1 VDPEPTSLKLS
12 FTIPGEPIPK
22 ERARTYPKM
31 TKGGQVEMIEGHPV
45 MRTKTPPRTK
55 AWEKY
60 VGLIARQAAT
70 RAGITAPPEGAA
82 SLGCIFYL
90 PIPESWSEAKKQ
102 QAREGTI
109 RPLGY
114 PDLSN
119 LYKSIEDGC
128 EGVLWHNDSAV
139 AEYGTVRGWPPS
151 KYYSARPRVEV
162 EVVFLEVEL
171 LPPECLTSGA
181 GSE

>member
-1 VDPEPTSLKLS
+1 MADEPARLKLS
-12 FTIPGEPIPK
+12 FTIPGEPVPK

-31 TKGGQVEMIEGHPV
+31 TEGGQVEMINGHPV
-45 MRTKTPPRTK
+45 MRTKTPTK
-55 AWEKY
+55 TKTWEKY

-70 RAGITAPPEGAA
+70 RAGITAPPEGAI

-90 PIPESWSEAKKQ
+90 PIPESWSESKKQ
-102 QAREGTI
+102 QAREGAL
-109 RPLGY
+109 RPTGI

-128 EGVLWHNDSAV
+128 EEVLWRNDSAV
-139 AEYGTVRGWPPS
+139 VEYGTVRGWPPS
-151 KYYSARPRVEV
+151 KFYSNRPRVEV

-171 LPPECLTSGA
+171 PPPEYLTSRA
-181 GSE
+181 SSE